1 MADHSFHPENLREA
15 FAASLD
21 WWADAGVL
29 EHVEDA
35 PSGWLKEADDKGD
48 AQAAQSDR
56 ATDAPSAPPP
66 PPPPPPNR
74 TALSRFIAS
83 GSDGAAHPGDPA
95 QWPDDLDAFRAWWME
110 SDALDPPGSYPRV
123 APRGPA
129 QAQVM
134 LLVDQPAGEDLLGEP
149 AAILAANMLRAM
161 GYASDAAYF
170 ASVLPRHTL
179 RPEWDAVGRA
189 GYGKL
194 AQHHVAL
201 VHPAQVIVLG
211 ERVWSL
217 LAHEMAQEDK
227 ALTTISHGGGKAPV
241 FAMPDFANLL
251 RSPAKRAQTWTRWLN
266 RSAPAQ

>member
-35 PSGWLKEADDKGD
+35 PSGWLKEAEGKGD

-56 ATDAPSAPPP
+56 ATDAPSA
-66 PPPPPPNR
+66 PPPPPNR

-134 LLVDQPAGEDLLGEP
+134 LLIDQPVGEDLLGEP
-149 AAILAANMLRAM
+149 AAMLAANMLRAM
-161 GYASDAAYF
+161 GYASDAPYF

-201 VHPAQVIVLG
+201 VRPAQVIVLG

-241 FAMPDFANLL
+241 FAMPDLASLL